1 MGGPVHL
8 TTVSVMIP
16 LTVGSRLNIDQ
27 PKDDANDATV
37 AVDRVRPAA
46 ARAGRLRND
55 YWQ

>member
-8 TTVSVMIP
+8 TTDSVMIP
-16 LTVGSRLNIDQ
+16 LTVSRLNIDQ